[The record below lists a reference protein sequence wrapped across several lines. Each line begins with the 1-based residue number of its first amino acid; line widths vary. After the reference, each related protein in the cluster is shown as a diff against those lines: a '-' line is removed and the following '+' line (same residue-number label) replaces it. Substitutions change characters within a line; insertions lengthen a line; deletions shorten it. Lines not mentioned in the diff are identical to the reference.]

1 MALADSGTQHAQAA
15 VADDE
20 GCQCLVRALDEM
32 GLSCIAESA
41 GATASVIEQGGDGLG
56 HGVRGG
62 LVQVATELVEGVPA
76 VEGVQKRS
84 GGERPDPV
92 GFPVG
97 EGVQEECVGGGQPVE
112 GDDVEVRQDG
122 DPARRD
128 GRGGELGRGVVARE
142 ADGVGAQGIE
152 AECGQAV
159 VAAEVVEVVATPVV
173 PVVIAGAR
181 RGTYSMSM
189 RPSVA
194 AYSKST
200 ARVYRPWRR
209 DQPWWPS

>member
-20 GCQCLVRALDEM
+20 GCQCLVRALDET
-32 GLSCIAESA
+32 GLPCIAESA
-41 GATASVIEQGGDGLG
+41 GATTGFVEQGGDGLG
-56 HGVRGG
+56 HGARGR
-62 LVQVATELVEGVPA
+62 LVQVATKLVEGVPS
-76 VEGVQKRS
+76 VEGVQKRN

-97 EGVQEECVGGGQPVE
+97 EGVQEECVGGGQSVE
-112 GDDVEVRQDG
+112 GDDVKVRQDG

-128 GRGGELGRGVVARE
+128 GRDGGLGRGVVARE
-142 ADGVGAQGIE
+142 ADCVGAQGIE

-159 VAAEVVEVVATPVV
+159 VAAELVEVVGTPVV

-181 RGTYSMSM
+181 RGGRT
-189 RPSVA
+189 RC
-194 AYSKST
+194 
-200 ARVYRPWRR
+200 R
-209 DQPWWPS
+209 